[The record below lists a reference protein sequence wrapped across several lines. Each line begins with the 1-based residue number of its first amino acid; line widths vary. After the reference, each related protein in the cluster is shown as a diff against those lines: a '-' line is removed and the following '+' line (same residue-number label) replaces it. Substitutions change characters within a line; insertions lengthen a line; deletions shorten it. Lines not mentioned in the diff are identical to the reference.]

1 MLIRSR
7 ERVGHE
13 AKRLSDSMHK
23 AIAEFYNNDPRFEE
37 NTAVEITKH
46 FLNFHD
52 EVIFKQRLRPYRSYW
67 HVFDADSR
75 LATTVDMAFYSKDK
89 SKLQL
94 FDFRRV
100 KELKS
105 TASNTMFTPIDHLPD
120 NNYTHFSLQLN
131 LHRYILEKAY
141 NKSIE
146 KMFIVLLHP
155 ELKSFR
161 IYEPPN
167 MHKEVMDL
175 VARRVMRAPI
185 VPLHL
190 SPSTVEE
197 SPRSDNQRRD
207 SPEVSRRT
215 SFFFNFA

>member
-1 MLIRSR
+1 MRR

-13 AKRLSDSMHK
+13 TKRLSDGMHK

-37 NTAVEITKH
+37 NSAVEITKH
-46 FLNFHD
+46 FLSFHD
-52 EVIFKQRLRPYRSYW
+52 EIIFKQRLRPYRSYW

-75 LATTVDMAFYSKDK
+75 LASTVDMTFYSKDK
-89 SKLQL
+89 NKLYL

-105 TASNTMFTPIDHLPD
+105 TASNTMFTPIEHLPD
-120 NNYTHFSLQLN
+120 NNYTHYSLQLN

-141 NKSIE
+141 NKSVE

-155 ELKSFR
+155 ELKGFR
-161 IYEPPN
+161 LCEPPN
-167 MHKEVMDL
+167 MHKEVMEL
-175 VARRVMRAPI
+175 VSRRIMRAPVI
-185 VPLHL
+185 PLHL

-197 SPRSDNQRRD
+197 SPRGDSQRRD
-207 SPEVSRRT
+207 SPGVQRRT